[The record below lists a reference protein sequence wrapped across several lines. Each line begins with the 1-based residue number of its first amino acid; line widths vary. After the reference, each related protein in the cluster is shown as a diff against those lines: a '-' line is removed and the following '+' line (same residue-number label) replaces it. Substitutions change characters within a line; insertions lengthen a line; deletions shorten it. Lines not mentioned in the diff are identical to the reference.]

1 MKIYLAICLAK
12 LDNYFKIEKKKILHT
27 NEWARVF
34 RKLPGSTTSIHEAC
48 GVPRDWP
55 RQSNQWKCMGVQH
68 LAVYISGLTG
78 GENGV

>member
-34 RKLPGSTTSIHEAC
+34 RKLPGSTTSIHEAVMYHVT
-48 GVPRDWP
+48 GPASQINGNVWEYSIS
-55 RQSNQWKCMGVQH
+55 Q
-68 LAVYISGLTG
+68 YISQVSIW
-78 GENGV
+78 NIS